1 LRSTFILFTKPLKKR
16 NMEQEQIVLTF
27 YEGRNGRIIANSK
40 EGKVCLLD
48 FAYCKQNRI
57 YVKFGEDWRC
67 AIKEEK
73 EHSIIVQ
80 PITRT
85 LTAEENEKLFEV
97 KKEELKNK
105 FNRH

>member
-1 LRSTFILFTKPLKKR
+1 
-16 NMEQEQIVLTF
+16 MEQEQIVLTF

-105 FNRH
+105 FNKH